1 MSINIRYPNISGLTE
16 REQLSQ
22 IKSYLHQL
30 VEQLNWALPT
40 LGTGD
45 GSTQSASSQSVEVQG
60 AEISYY
66 ELRSLIMQ
74 ELQEVQKLVDKLE
87 TGYVKKSGWPADRYL
102 STDANGNVIAGKISF
117 SLDEEGNLYYELE
130 E

>member
-1 MSINIRYPNISGLTE
+1 MSINIRYPNISGTSE
-16 REQLSQ
+16 REQLAQ
-22 IKSYLHQL
+22 VKSYLHQL

-40 LGTGD
+40 LETGD
-45 GSTQSASSQSVEVQG
+45 GTKSASSQAVEVQG

-87 TGYVKKSGWPADRYL
+87 AGYVKKSGWPADRYL
-102 STDANGNVIAGKISF
+102 STDANGNVIAGKLTF
-117 SLDEEGNLYYELE
+117 TLDEDGNLYYELE